1 MRFFFHKALKDISE
15 NRLLNTVAMI
25 TVALSVLIVSSFG
38 LFYINANE
46 LLNSWKSGIR
56 VMVYLSPSVGTD
68 EISKAKQMIEAMA
81 GVQYAAFI
89 DKENALETFRLQLKG
104 QSSLLDNL
112 KENPLPDAFEVHLD
126 PETRAEGRV
135 EELARQ
141 MESLTAVAGVE
152 YGQQWMGSMMSVL
165 NLFRFAGY
173 AMGGLFFMAAVFIVA
188 NTIRLILYSRREE
201 VEIMR
206 LVGATDGFIQAPF
219 FIEGIL
225 QGLAGAVFGL
235 GTLFVSFLLIASN
248 IGQDYF
254 GGGFKLQFFSFG
266 TCSLIVIVSML
277 IGWIGCYLSLKQFL
291 K

>member
-15 NRLLNTVAMI
+15 NRLLNTVATI
-25 TVALSVLIVSSFG
+25 TVALSVLIVSAFG

-46 LLNSWKSGIR
+46 LLTSWKSGIR
-56 VMVYLSPSVGTD
+56 VMAYLSPSANADTVSQT
-68 EISKAKQMIEAMA
+68 KQMIETIA
-81 GVQYAAFI
+81 GVQYTAYV
-89 DKENALETFRLQLKG
+89 DKQSALETFRRQLKG

-126 PETRAEGRV
+126 PETRTEGRV
-135 EELARQ
+135 ETLAKQ
-141 MESLTAVAGVE
+141 IESLAAVTDVE

-173 AMGGLFFMAAVFIVA
+173 AMGGLFFMATVFIVA

-225 QGLAGAVFGL
+225 QGFAGSVFGL
-235 GTLFVSFLLIASN
+235 GSLYVSFLLIASN

-254 GGGFKLQFFSFG
+254 GSGFKLQFIPFG

-277 IGWIGCYLSLKQFL
+277 IGWTGCYLSLKQFL

>member
-1 MRFFFHKALKDISE
+1 MQFFFRKALKDISE
-15 NRLLNTVAMI
+15 NRLLNTVAVI
-25 TVALSVLIVSSFG
+25 TIALSVMIVSAFG

-46 LLNSWKSGIR
+46 LLTSWKSGIR
-56 VMVYLSPSVGTD
+56 VMVYLSPSTGADALSET
-68 EISKAKQMIEAMA
+68 KQMIETMA
-81 GVQYAAFI
+81 GVQYTAFI
-89 DKENALETFRLQLKG
+89 DRESALKTFRQQLKG
-104 QSSLLDNL
+104 QDSLLDDL

-126 PETRAEGRV
+126 PETRTEGRV
-135 EELARQ
+135 EALAEQ
-141 MESLTAVAGVE
+141 IESLTAVTGVE

-165 NLFRFAGY
+165 NLFRFVGY
-173 AMGGLFFMAAVFIVA
+173 AMGGLFLMAAVFIVA

-225 QGLAGAVFGL
+225 QGLAGAIFGL
-235 GTLFVSFLLIASN
+235 GPLYLSFVFIASN

-254 GGGFKLQFFSFG
+254 GSGFKLMFFPFG
-266 TCSLIVIVSML
+266 TCCLITVTSML
-277 IGWIGCYLSLKQFL
+277 IGWVGCYLSLKQFL

>member
-1 MRFFFHKALKDISE
+1 MLFFFQKALKDISD
-15 NRLLNTVAMI
+15 NLLLNAVAMI
-25 TVALSVLIVSSFG
+25 TVALSVLIVCAFG

-46 LLNSWKSGIR
+46 LLTSWKSGIR
-56 VMVYLSPSVGTD
+56 VMVYLAPSTD
-68 EISKAKQMIEAMA
+68 AAAVSETKQMIETMA

-89 DKENALETFRLQLKG
+89 DRESALETFRQQLQG

-126 PETRAEGRV
+126 PETRTEGRV
-135 EELARQ
+135 GALAKQ
-141 MESLTAVAGVE
+141 IESLAAVTDVE

-219 FIEGIL
+219 FIEGLL

-235 GTLFVSFLLIASN
+235 GTLFVSYLLIASN

-254 GGGFKLQFFSFG
+254 GSGFKILFFSFG

>member
-1 MRFFFHKALKDISE
+1 VQFFFHKALKDIAE
-15 NRLLNTVAMI
+15 NRLLNAVAMI
-25 TVALSVLIVSSFG
+25 TIALSVLIVCAFG

-46 LLNSWKSGIR
+46 LLTSWKSGIR
-56 VMVYLSPSVGTD
+56 VMVYLSPAADTETVSET
-68 EISKAKQMIEAMA
+68 KQMIETMA
-81 GVQYAAFI
+81 GVQYTAFI
-89 DKENALETFRLQLKG
+89 DRESALETFRQQLKG
-104 QSSLLDNL
+104 QESLLDNL

-126 PETRAEGRV
+126 PETRTEGRV
-135 EELARQ
+135 ASLAKQ
-141 MESLTAVAGVE
+141 IESLAAVTDVE

-235 GTLFVSFLLIASN
+235 GTLYLSFLFIAAN

-254 GGGFKLQFFSFG
+254 GSGFELQFFSFG
-266 TCSLIVIVSML
+266 TCGLVVIASML
-277 IGWIGCYLSLKQFL
+277 IGWVGCYLSLKQFL

>member
-1 MRFFFHKALKDISE
+1 MRFFFHKALKDISD

-25 TVALSVLIVSSFG
+25 TVALSVLIVCAFG
-38 LFYINANE
+38 LFCINANE
-46 LLNSWKSGIR
+46 LLTSWKSGIR
-56 VMVYLSPSVGTD
+56 VMVYLSPSADTD
-68 EISKAKQMIEAMA
+68 SVSETKQIIETMA
-81 GVQYAAFI
+81 GVQYTAFI
-89 DKENALETFRLQLKG
+89 DKESALETFRRQLKG

-126 PETRAEGRV
+126 PETRSEGRV
-135 EELARQ
+135 EALAKQ
-141 MESLTAVAGVE
+141 IESLAAVTDVE

-165 NLFRFAGY
+165 NLFRFVGY

-219 FIEGIL
+219 FIEGLL
-225 QGLAGAVFGL
+225 QGLAGAVVGL
-235 GTLFVSFLLIASN
+235 GILYVSFLFITSN

-254 GGGFKLQFFSFG
+254 GSGFKLQFFSFG
-266 TCSLIVIVSML
+266 TCCLIAIVSML

>member
-1 MRFFFHKALKDISE
+1 MTFFLKKALKDISE
-15 NRLLNTVAMI
+15 NRLLNGVAVI
-25 TVALSVLIVSSFG
+25 TIALSVLIVSAFG

-46 LLNSWKSGIR
+46 LLTSWKSGIR
-56 VMVYLSPSVGTD
+56 VMIYLSPSANAET
-68 EISKAKQMIEAMA
+68 ISETKLTLETMA
-81 GVQYAAFI
+81 GVQYVAFV
-89 DKENALETFRLQLKG
+89 DKESALEIFRQQLKG

-112 KENPLPDAFEVHLD
+112 KENPLPDAFELHLTPD
-126 PETRAEGRV
+126 TRSEGRV
-135 EELARQ
+135 EALAKQ
-141 MESLTAVAGVE
+141 IEALEAVTEVE
-152 YGQQWMGSMMSVL
+152 YGQQWMGSMLSVL

-219 FIEGIL
+219 FIEGLL

-235 GTLFVSFLLIASN
+235 GILFMSYLFIASN

-254 GGGFKLQFFSFG
+254 GSSFKIQFFPFG
-266 TCSLIVIVSML
+266 TCSLIVIASML